1 MKILE
6 AQSATLTNFEVYNHL
21 MEQGERYKKIDKDAV
36 DAAEKR
42 KQKEDIKARQK
53 GEIPSKERPVTAQ
66 NLLKRPGNLW
76 TLRKE
81 VCPKNMTL
89 RLNPD
94 ISAAS
99 RLLP

>member
-21 MEQGERYKKIDKDAV
+21 MEQGIRYKQIDADAV
-36 DAAEKR
+36 KAAEKR
-42 KQKEDIKARQK
+42 KQREDIKARQK
-53 GEIPSKERPVTAQ
+53 GEVPSKERPVTAQ

-81 VCPKNMTL
+81 VCPKDMTL
-89 RLNPD
+89 RFNPD
-94 ISAAS
+94 MPAAP